1 MTTTNALA
9 IRDWF
14 QGVLLRISLMGRAA
28 QNGVDM
34 NSFPSDVNSIQK
46 LRVDIEY
53 WQRHID
59 HCQEGLNELKE
70 LIEVFAK
77 SEN

>member
-1 MTTTNALA
+1 MNTNEAT
-9 IRDWF
+9 IQNWF
-14 QGVLLRISLMGRAA
+14 QGVLMRLALLGRAA
-28 QNGVDM
+28 QNGLDM
-34 NSFPSDVNSIQK
+34 NSFPSDISSIQK
-46 LRVDIEY
+46 LRMDIEY

-77 SEN
+77 SEK